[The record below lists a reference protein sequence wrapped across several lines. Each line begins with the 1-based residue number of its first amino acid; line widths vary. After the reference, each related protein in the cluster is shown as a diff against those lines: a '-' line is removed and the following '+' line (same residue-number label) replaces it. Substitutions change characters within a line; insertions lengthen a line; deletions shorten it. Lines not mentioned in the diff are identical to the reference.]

1 MKTKLIA
8 LIILCAASVAAQA
21 QTTAYSGRLFVYP
34 QGNYVKSNGSATIT
48 AAFPSQLFNWGFTSG
63 TNVNQMNALY
73 SEGPTTLTN
82 GQMKTISLLAATNA
96 FGDVLEFSRVHWLAV
111 KAGAGNVTRLDVF
124 EPSTDGFWVGGN
136 ETIYVWPGGLLFLAA
151 PDISGYAVAT
161 NAHNI
166 TIRNTGPE
174 PDALYAAPG
183 LAIDADTTKFQT
195 TNAITWA
202 MNEGYWSLAATTN
215 IAFTAADTVNIET
228 NQVASY
234 GVWRIQAA
242 TNGTVSTIP
251 AATNMAYTSAA
262 LAAAAVP
269 AAAANNIAL
278 GYVVV
283 MAEASNTFTAGTTAL
298 TTNNATFY
306 DAVPTSPSVATY
318 ELYIGGV
325 AE

>member
-8 LIILCAASVAAQA
+8 LIILCAASVASQA

-82 GQMKTISLLAATNA
+82 GQTKTISLLAATNA

-124 EPSTDGFWVGGN
+124 EPATDGFLVGGN
-136 ETIYVWPGGLLFLAA
+136 ETISVRPGGLLFLSA

-166 TIRNTGPE
+166 TIRNTGLE
-174 PDALYAAPG
+174 
-183 LAIDADTTKFQT
+183 
-195 TNAITWA
+195 
-202 MNEGYWSLAATTN
+202 E
-215 IAFTAADTVNIET
+215 
-228 NQVASY
+228 
-234 GVWRIQAA
+234 
-242 TNGTVSTIP
+242 
-251 AATNMAYTSAA
+251 
-262 LAAAAVP
+262 
-269 AAAANNIAL
+269 
-278 GYVVV
+278 
-283 MAEASNTFTAGTTAL
+283 
-298 TTNNATFY
+298 
-306 DAVPTSPSVATY
+306 VATY